1 MPAPLFR
8 VVVQP
13 NDRRKR
19 VKQAGPPAVAGRNLA
34 YQQFWERFIERARS
48 QRPGWTRAR
57 KPPAQNWFDLPA
69 GVTGIYYGVSF
80 SWKKLRSEPYLGGE
94 AAANDRVL
102 AVLQADREALG
113 AAYGGL
119 LIYEP
124 LPDKIACRIAV
135 YRPGSIEDT
144 EDWDAYLDWFV
155 DSQTRLRKA
164 LDAHG
169 GISALYQ
176 RGEVVDAGGRA
187 DRGGGGPYGKLVGFE
202 VDDFGPAVVDQHR
215 PAMGR
220 VRRHA

>member
-1 MPAPLFR
+1 MTSIGAALEWLNAVTDENTRFFGIEIRLVRVGDSLPAPLFR

-13 NDRRKR
+13 NDWRKR
-19 VKQAGPPAVAGRNLA
+19 VKQASPPAVAGRNLA

-80 SWKKLRSEPYLGGE
+80 SWKKLRSELYLGGE

-102 AVLQADREALG
+102 ATLRADREALE
-113 AAYGGL
+113 AAYGGPL
-119 LIYEP
+119 SYEP

-155 DSQTRLRKA
+155 DSQSRLRKA
-164 LDAHG
+164 IDAHHG

-176 RGEVVDAGGRA
+176 RAA
-187 DRGGGGPYGKLVGFE
+187 TST
-202 VDDFGPAVVDQHR
+202 
-215 PAMGR
+215 
-220 VRRHA
+220 